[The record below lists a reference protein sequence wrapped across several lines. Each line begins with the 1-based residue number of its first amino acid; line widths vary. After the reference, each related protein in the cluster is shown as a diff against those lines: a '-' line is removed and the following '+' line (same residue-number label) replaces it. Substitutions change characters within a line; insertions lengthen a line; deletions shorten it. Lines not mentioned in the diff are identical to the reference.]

1 MANGATG
8 RPRAYAARLVEEA
21 SKGTGGGA
29 TVPVLDQG
37 ACSALARQPRG
48 KNATF
53 RIVQVG
59 KCATC
64 DCEMK

>member
-37 ACSALARQPRG
+37 AGTVPAGEPCL
-48 KNATF
+48 KTATIS
-53 RIVQVG
+53 IVKVG
-59 KCATC
+59 VHQ
-64 DCEMK
+64 ESLH